1 MTPNEL
7 KLGST
12 ERTDGHGLYI
22 AYHRTCTFRD
32 CNVELTSRNRAGS
45 NLMCKPC
52 AAARVRGN
60 YISKPRG
67 VTEKALIAARRA
79 DPDRSKAHSLLN
91 DLLDMPASANIK
103 QAFES
108 FLMTVQIKSLMRHL
122 PNVASPANPVQ
133 LT

>member
-12 ERTDGHGLYI
+12 ERTDEQGTYT
-22 AYHRTCTFRD
+22 AFHRTCNFRD
-32 CNVELTSRNRAGS
+32 CNVELTSRNRSGAY
-45 NLMCKPC
+45 LMCRTC
-52 AAARVRGN
+52 AAAKERAAYN
-60 YISKPRG
+60 KKPRTA
-67 VTEKALIAARRA
+67 VEKAVLANRRA

-91 DLLDMPASANIK
+91 DLLDMPASASIK

-122 PNVASPANPVQ
+122 PNVATPV
-133 LT
+133 